1 VDTEET
7 RGDRSLFYVK
17 MSVKVSVMY
26 CGNCVSSCGSAV
38 GSSLGEFQISSLLMV
53 CELHHSC

>member
-1 VDTEET
+1 M
-7 RGDRSLFYVK
+7 K

-38 GSSLGEFQISSLLMV
+38 GSSYGEFQISSLLMV
-53 CELHHSC
+53 